1 MAAKYVPNEPMKLMT
16 LDEAAALAK
25 LSVKTI
31 RREIEKQSLA
41 ATRIGTSIRVSVAQY
56 NDWVRRNGGEARF

>member
-41 ATRIGTSIRVSVAQY
+41 ATRIGTSIRVSVAKY

>member
-31 RREIEKQSLA
+31 RREIEKKSLA